1 MMITTNGDFDHHN
14 PGQNNVYFKIIST
27 KGNKSACTG
36 DRVPQTASVKIG
48 YIETRQPKF
57 RKIINFLA
65 PLFSNT
71 WFLGLRG

>member
-1 MMITTNGDFDHHN
+1 MIPTNSDFDHHN
-14 PGQNNVYFKIIST
+14 PGQNNVYFKIISIN
-27 KGNKSACTG
+27 GNKPACAG
-36 DRVPQTASVKIG
+36 DGVPQTASVIG